1 MVTLKKLSE
10 KALAKATVMTTEQM
24 QAVTGGAQSFTCYC
38 GFVDNP
44 QSSEIKVTAP
54 GLTDALTEMGKLCN
68 GAGATCNGN

>member
-24 QAVTGGAQSFTCYC
+24 LAVTGGAQSFTCYC

-44 QSSEIKVTAP
+44 QSSEIEVNAP
-54 GLTDALTEMGKLCN
+54 ELTDALDAMSRLCN